1 MANPSRQ
8 ETRGHAETSVAVVCA
23 IDITLKVLLIAQVKA
38 AQRAGYVVHGV
49 CTEGPVFQWLTDQG
63 ITMHAVTIRRS
74 ISPLSDLVAL
84 WRMFRYFKR
93 EKVDIVHTHTPKC
106 SLLGQLAAKLA
117 GVPTIINTIHGFYFH
132 DNMKPMARRFYV
144 LMERIAALCS
154 TKILSQNPEDV
165 ETAVRL
171 GICNRDKIRL
181 LGNGVDLSKFDPQRF
196 DKEFQRKKRTE
207 IGLPQAAIV
216 VGIIG
221 RLVKEKGYLELFAA
235 MQPIMQAD
243 PNVWLMVIGPEEPE
257 KADRISQAILAH
269 YGIAER
275 TRWLG
280 SRDDIPELLACCDIY
295 TLPSWR
301 EGFPRSAIEAAAM
314 GLPIVATDIR
324 GCRQVVKDGTNGFLV
339 PVRNIG
345 LLGSAIKRLIADEDL
360 RARMGRAG
368 CEKARREFDEQKVCQ
383 IVLDTYRDC

>member
-1 MANPSRQ
+1 
-8 ETRGHAETSVAVVCA
+8 
-23 IDITLKVLLIAQVKA
+23 
-38 AQRAGYVVHGV
+38 
-49 CTEGPVFQWLTDQG
+49 
-63 ITMHAVTIRRS
+63 
-74 ISPLSDLVAL
+74 
-84 WRMFRYFKR
+84 
-93 EKVDIVHTHTPKC
+93 
-106 SLLGQLAAKLA
+106 
-117 GVPTIINTIHGFYFH
+117 
-132 DNMKPMARRFYV
+132 
-144 LMERIAALCS
+144 
-154 TKILSQNPEDV
+154 
-165 ETAVRL
+165 
-171 GICNRDKIRL
+171 
-181 LGNGVDLSKFDPQRF
+181 
-196 DKEFQRKKRTE
+196 
-207 IGLPQAAIV
+207 
-216 VGIIG
+216 
-221 RLVKEKGYLELFAA
+221 
-235 MQPIMQAD
+235 
-243 PNVWLMVIGPEEPE
+243 MVIGPEEPE